1 MILDGFVF
9 PGKDT
14 ENMKIF
20 RENEIQ
26 KDCEQSREIAAEIT
40 LLNEQLENTLSA
52 NKDLLEKHDLLQGM
66 MNEKSCNIKTLEEKL
81 NISELKSDDF
91 DGQNKKLKET
101 IAKLQGQVDNESKRV
116 TDLLGKLGNEQ
127 KNLKQVQQ
135 SCDLALKG
143 ALKENAEI
151 KVIKYT

>member
-40 LLNEQLENTLSA
+40 LLNEQLENTLNA
-52 NKDLLEKHDLLQGM
+52 NKDLLEKCELLQSM

-81 NISELKSDDF
+81 KISELKSDDF
-91 DGQNKKLKET
+91 DEQNKNLKKT
-101 IAKLQGQVDNESKRV
+101 ITNIQEQVE
-116 TDLLGKLGNEQ
+116 NEQ

-135 SCDLALKG
+135 SCDLALK
-143 ALKENAEI
+143 ENSKI